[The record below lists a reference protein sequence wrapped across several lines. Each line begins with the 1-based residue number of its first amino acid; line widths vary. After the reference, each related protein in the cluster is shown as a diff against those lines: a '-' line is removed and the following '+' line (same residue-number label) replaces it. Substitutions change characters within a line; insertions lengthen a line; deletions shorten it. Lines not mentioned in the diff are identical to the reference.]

1 MSKKVTTNKQSK
13 QESCKTKLPYE
24 PRNHLLTPGERR
36 FYRYGLEPAARGRWL
51 IAFKPRLA
59 DLITT
64 ENTSSNHFRKIGLKH
79 VDFALLTPR
88 TTRIVAA
95 IELNDKTHQ
104 QDVRQA
110 RDDFVGDALRIA
122 GVPLIGFPIYRE
134 YDSERIRWHIKK
146 TIDRFKNDAC

>member
-1 MSKKVTTNKQSK
+1 MPRKVTTNKRVR

-36 FYRYGLEPAARGRWL
+36 FYRFGLEPAAKGRWL

-64 ENTSSNHFRKIGLKH
+64 ENFNSNHGRRIAGKH
-79 VDFALLTPR
+79 CDFALLTSK
-88 TTRIVAA
+88 TTRILAA

-104 QDVRQA
+104 QD
-110 RDDFVGDALRIA
+110 
-122 GVPLIGFPIYRE
+122 
-134 YDSERIRWHIKK
+134 
-146 TIDRFKNDAC
+146 DR